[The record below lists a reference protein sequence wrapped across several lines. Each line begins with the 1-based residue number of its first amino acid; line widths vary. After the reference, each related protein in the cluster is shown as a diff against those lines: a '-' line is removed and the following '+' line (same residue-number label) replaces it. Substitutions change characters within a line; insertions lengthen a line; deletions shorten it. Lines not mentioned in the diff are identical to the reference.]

1 MKSGICSLL
10 TGLALVATARAG
22 LDVNSGSLLIRGG
35 KIKTESLQVIS
46 GASLLGNG
54 TIEASAVSLNGTTAP
69 CGEYPAETGTLLFPG
84 PVELNGVYD
93 CTAGGNEDLDLLSSF
108 AAITGVCAV
117 QMQTNA
123 GAVPLAQ
130 PILSGSAASDYSFMG
145 LVSEQAPLFQLS
157 EGGSKNLLVTDLK
170 GDTNANGIPDWWEVL
185 YFGGRTN
192 GVATADADG
201 DEAVNLQEYGAGTDP
216 TNSASCFEIAEFN
229 LITSGAAT
237 VIQWNS
243 VTGKNY
249 AVQVSTNILT
259 ASFVPLATNL
269 PATPPSNFWTNTVPE
284 AEAQYYRI
292 AVEP

>member
-35 KIKTESLQVIS
+35 NIKTESLQVIS

-69 CGEYPAETGTLLFPG
+69 CGEYTEETGTLLFTG

-93 CTAGGNEDLDLLSSF
+93 CTAGGNEDLDLLSSSS
-108 AAITGVCAV
+108 AITGECAV
-117 QMQTNA
+117 QMQTNS

-130 PILSGSAASDYSFMG
+130 PILTGSAASDYSFMG
-145 LVSEQAPLFQLS
+145 LVSGQAPLFQLS
-157 EGGSKNLLVTDLK
+157 EGGSKNLLVTDLR

-192 GVATADADG
+192 GVAAADADG
-201 DEAVNLQEYGAGTDP
+201 DDAVNLQEYGAGTDP
-216 TNSASCFEIAEFN
+216 TNSASCFAIAGFN

-243 VTGKNY
+243 VTGKTY
-249 AVQVSTNILT
+249 AVQVSTNILA
-259 ASFVPLATNL
+259 ASFVSLATNL
-269 PATPPSNFWTNTVPE
+269 PATPPSNVWTSTVM
-284 AEAQYYRI
+284 AAGAQYYRI